1 MTHQARHFRH
11 GLPQS
16 LQTAMP
22 WPICKRR
29 TRHPIS
35 RQRRRESMSLRGLR
49 PRLRDKPRH
58 DDAQPQQRRDALR
71 ADAD

>member
-1 MTHQARHFRH
+1 MTHHARH

-16 LQTAMP
+16 LHTAIP
-22 WPICKRR
+22 CPICRRR
-29 TRHPIS
+29 TRHPIR
-35 RQRRRESMSLRGLR
+35 RQRRRASMSLRRLR

-58 DDAQPQQRRDALR
+58 NDAQPQQRRDALR